1 MLGIMLS
8 GDAKPR
14 DRISAGKALLAAE
27 AQNQADEHKAVDV
40 SLRTEHDRLDA
51 IARDLGLEVGLV
63 EAAEGQSSGG
73 DSSVETTADA
83 ANLR

>member
-40 SLRTEHDRLDA
+40 SLRTEHDRLDE
-51 IARDLGLEVGLV
+51 IARDLGLEVGLI
-63 EAAEGQSSGG
+63 EAAEGQSGG
-73 DSSVETTADA
+73 SDSSVEAVGIANAD
-83 ANLR
+83 